1 MGAPYPEEDDPETA
15 ERQPSGPADPNR
27 GRTIR
32 GECHDAV
39 TGELYAVSISLTSTG
54 PDNLATFTNGVS
66 GVFESLG
73 LECSVALRPLSGQRA
88 FDGTNRV

>member
-15 ERQPSGPADPNR
+15 ERKPDGPADPNR

-39 TGELYAVSISLTSTG
+39 TGELYALDITVTSTG
-54 PDNLATFTNGVS
+54 PDSIATFTNGIS
-66 GVFESLG
+66 GVLNTLG
-73 LECSVALRPLSGQRA
+73 LELRVSCRPLSGQRA

>member
-1 MGAPYPEEDDPETA
+1 MGAPYPEETDEETA
-15 ERQPSGPADPNR
+15 KRQPDGPADPNR

-39 TGELYAVSISLTSTG
+39 TGELYAVSVTVTSTG
-54 PDNLATFTNGVS
+54 PDSIASFTNGIS
-66 GVFESLG
+66 GVLESLG
-73 LECSVALRPLSGQRA
+73 LECSVSLRPLSGQRA